1 MILSHK
7 VVIDRCH
14 AGYLAFPGF
23 LAFET
28 FDVAFVAV
36 LFALFV
42 ADFVAR
48 PTACDAAMIGRRT
61 FLECGLCALR
71 FNCGSSATRAMIA
84 S

>member
-1 MILSHK
+1 VLLPHEIL
-7 VVIDRCH
+7 IDRCH
-14 AGYLAFPGF
+14 EGYLAFPGF

-48 PTACDAAMIGRRT
+48 PTAWEAAMMGRKT
-61 FLECGLCALR
+61 FRE
-71 FNCGSSATRAMIA
+71 
-84 S
+84 